1 MNISEQVIEPFCKIL
16 EARAFTGSFTSN
28 DKRNAETPYIQLLNK
43 TPCLSTPVESTPE
56 SSPAKICSVK
66 SLPGEKGLDFFTFP
80 TILHN
85 LFYPGKNTVSLIVPS
100 EFLGFT
106 R

>member
-66 SLPGEKGLDFFTFP
+66 SLPGEKGLDFLPSQQYCIIYFT
-80 TILHN
+80 L
-85 LFYPGKNTVSLIVPS
+85 GKIPYH
-100 EFLGFT
+100 
-106 R
+106 